1 MLAHAFSS
9 QFSEFKVNLVYIA
22 SSREA
27 KTAQWDSVS
36 NNTALDRK
44 ELVQSKVWKFSHLT
58 EVVYCFYFCLVIMW
72 HILFSELETSLTE
85 RPSSP
90 SLLRNENGIDAE
102 PREEAVIPKPRRK
115 AK

>member
-36 NNTALDRK
+36 NNTEKNWSNQKSESSLISQKLCIVFISAL
-44 ELVQSKVWKFSHLT
+44 
-58 EVVYCFYFCLVIMW
+58 
-72 HILFSELETSLTE
+72 
-85 RPSSP
+85 
-90 SLLRNENGIDAE
+90 
-102 PREEAVIPKPRRK
+102 
-115 AK
+115 